1 MGEPNLI
8 MDFHH
13 VSSEIWFY
21 FNRAMLMELLI
32 DALLYTQLTISF
44 ILELLIPYYAIGFR
58 LNKLH

>member
-1 MGEPNLI
+1 
-8 MDFHH
+8 
-13 VSSEIWFY
+13 
-21 FNRAMLMELLI
+21 MELLI